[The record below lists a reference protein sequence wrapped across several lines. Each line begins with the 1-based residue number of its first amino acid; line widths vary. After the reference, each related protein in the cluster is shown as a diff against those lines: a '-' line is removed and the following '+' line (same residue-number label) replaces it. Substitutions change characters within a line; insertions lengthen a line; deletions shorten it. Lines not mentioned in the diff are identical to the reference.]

1 MNTTDKVLRKARK
14 TNKEC
19 GWRSYKKVNNKVK
32 QTKKKY
38 QKDLLFENRNKPTKF
53 WNCIKEM
60 FPSKES
66 VPISVTTSI
75 NNVKNTKNAN
85 SICTFFTSIA
95 ENLKYETLKLRD
107 FIWEKPLTPSAPT
120 KSFNSITLVEFL

>member
-1 MNTTDKVLRKARK
+1 MPPRLQNGEKGRKCTWLTYKIKTFMNTRDEVLRKTRK

-19 GWRSYKKVNNKVK
+19 DWSRYKRVKNLCNNEVK
-32 QTKKKY
+32 QAKQKY

-66 VPISVTTSI
+66 VPISVTT
-75 NNVKNTKNAN
+75 NM
-85 SICTFFTSIA
+85 
-95 ENLKYETLKLRD
+95 
-107 FIWEKPLTPSAPT
+107 
-120 KSFNSITLVEFL
+120 